1 MPHHTPWMLYGANG
15 YTGEK
20 IAREAVA
27 RGLRPTLAGRTL
39 AKVAPLAHELGL
51 PSLAFDLTD
60 PAVLATQVQGMK
72 LVLLAAGPFSATS
85 ATVVEACLATGA
97 HYLDITGEIDV
108 FEHAFAQNTRAR
120 SAGVA
125 LCPGVGFDVIPTDCV
140 AATLKA
146 ALPDATSLSLAFHTD
161 SGISP
166 GTLKTMVETVARGGK
181 VRRNGLLVAE
191 ANAAV
196 VRRIDFGD
204 GGRHMGMSAPWG
216 DVSTAFHS
224 TGIPNVRAY
233 LPASGGQVLGA
244 KVMGWLSPLLRRP
257 AVQAWLFKQ
266 VERRVQGPSEHQMA
280 RTPTHVW
287 GEVTNAAGERRTAR
301 VVTDNGYRLTVT
313 GALAVVQHLLN
324 HDVPG
329 GTYTPSMLMGADFV
343 SRLPRCGPIGVTP

>member
-1 MPHHTPWMLYGANG
+1 MPTHTPWMIYGANG

-39 AKVAPLAHELGL
+39 AKIAPLAHELGL
-51 PSLAFDLTD
+51 PSLAFDLND
-60 PAVLATQVQGMK
+60 PAVLATHLQGMK
-72 LVLLAAGPFSATS
+72 LVLLTAGPFSATS
-85 ATVVEACLATGA
+85 AKVVEACLASGA
-97 HYLDITGEIDV
+97 NYLDITGEIDV
-108 FEHAFAQNTRAR
+108 FEHAFAQSARAK

-146 ALPDATSLSLAFHTD
+146 ALPDATALSLAFHTA

-166 GTLKTMVETVARGGK
+166 GTLKTMVETVAQGGK
-181 VRRNGLLVAE
+181 VRRDGVLVPE
-191 ANAAV
+191 PNAAV
-196 VRRIDFGD
+196 VRKIDFGE

-257 AVQAWLFKQ
+257 ATQAWLFRQ
-266 VERRVQGPSEHQMA
+266 VERRVKGPSEHQMA

-287 GEVTNAAGERRTAR
+287 GEVTNDAGERRTAR
-301 VVTDNGYRLTVT
+301 VVTDNGYSLTVT
-313 GALAVVQHLLN
+313 GSLAVVQHLLAN
-324 HDVPG
+324 DVAG

-343 SRLPRCGPIGVTP
+343 SRLPRCGPIAVTP

>member
-1 MPHHTPWMLYGANG
+1 MPTHTPWMIYGANG

-39 AKVAPLAHELGL
+39 AKIAPLAHELGL
-51 PSLAFDLTD
+51 PSLAFDLSD
-60 PAVLATQVQGMK
+60 PAVLATHLQGMK
-72 LVLLAAGPFSATS
+72 LVLLTAGPFSATS
-85 ATVVEACLATGA
+85 AKVVEACLASGA
-97 HYLDITGEIDV
+97 NYLDITGEIDV
-108 FEHAFAQNTRAR
+108 FEHAFAQSARAK

-146 ALPDATSLSLAFHTD
+146 ALPDATALSLAFHTA

-166 GTLKTMVETVARGGK
+166 GTLKTMVETVAQGGK
-181 VRRNGLLVAE
+181 VRRDGVLVPE
-191 ANAAV
+191 PNAAV
-196 VRRIDFGD
+196 VRKIDFGE

-257 AVQAWLFKQ
+257 SIQAWLFRQ
-266 VERRVQGPSEHQMA
+266 VERRVKGPSEHQMA

-287 GEVTNAAGERRTAR
+287 GEVTNDAGERRTAR
-301 VVTDNGYRLTVT
+301 VVTDNGYSLTVT
-313 GALAVVQHLLN
+313 GSLAVVQHLLAN
-324 HDVPG
+324 EVTG

-343 SRLPRCGPIGVTP
+343 SRLPRCGPIAVTP